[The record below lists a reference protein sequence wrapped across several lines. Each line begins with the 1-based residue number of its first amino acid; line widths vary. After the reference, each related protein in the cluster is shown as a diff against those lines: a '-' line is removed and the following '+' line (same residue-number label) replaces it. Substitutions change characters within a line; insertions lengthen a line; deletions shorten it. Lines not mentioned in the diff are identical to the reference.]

1 MQQLWRIHN
10 RGEELAM
17 SEQYNNQEDI
27 RETSRVNG
35 EDVSTIER
43 CLTFESAD
51 LILYISTKHVIEII
65 NNHSITT
72 LPLLPPYIKGIINL
86 RGQIL
91 PVMDLLQLMEK
102 ESDSFEPRGKFCIIV
117 LDIDSV
123 SLGIIVDSVRQVID
137 IDLKNVR
144 PIPLKRQQKLLNG
157 MVTMEDGSVFMSIDC
172 QALCAPY

>member
-1 MQQLWRIHN
+1 
-10 RGEELAM
+10 M
-17 SEQYNNQEDI
+17 SEQLNLPEVVEPELS
-27 RETSRVNG
+27 ETEENSSV
-35 EDVSTIER
+35 ER
-43 CLTFESAD
+43 CLTFESGN

-65 NNHSITT
+65 NNHTITT
-72 LPLLPPYIKGIINL
+72 LPLMPPYIKGIINL

-91 PVMDLLQLMEK
+91 PVVDIQQVMGK
-102 ESDSFEPRGKFCIIV
+102 EEAESTSNTCIIV

-144 PIPLKRQQKLLNG
+144 PIPLKHQQKLLDG

-172 QALCAPY
+172 QALSNHQL

>member
-1 MQQLWRIHN
+1 
-10 RGEELAM
+10 M
-17 SEQYNNQEDI
+17 SEQLNNQDLLDI
-27 RETSRVNG
+27 EEVETDDEES
-35 EDVSTIER
+35 SSIER
-43 CLTFESAD
+43 CLTFESGD
-51 LILYISTKHVIEII
+51 LILYISTNYVIEII

-72 LPLLPPYIKGIINL
+72 LPLMPPYIQGIINL

-91 PVMDLLQLMEK
+91 PVVDIQQLMGKE
-102 ESDSFEPRGKFCIIV
+102 ESDCSGQTCIIV

-137 IDLKNVR
+137 IDLKNVK

-172 QALCAPY
+172 QALATPQ

>member
-1 MQQLWRIHN
+1 
-10 RGEELAM
+10 M
-17 SEQYNNQEDI
+17 SEQLNNQELLDI
-27 RETSRVNG
+27 EEVETDDEES
-35 EDVSTIER
+35 SSIER
-43 CLTFESAD
+43 CLTFESGD
-51 LILYISTKHVIEII
+51 LILYISTNYVIEII

-72 LPLLPPYIKGIINL
+72 LPLMPPYIQGISNL

-91 PVMDLLQLMEK
+91 PVVDIQQLMGKE
-102 ESDSFEPRGKFCIIV
+102 ESDCSGQTCIIV

-137 IDLKNVR
+137 IDLKNVK

-172 QALCAPY
+172 QALSSTDE